1 MMVKEND
8 GKQLSNRFRRR
19 VMLSLVLITFFLAIV
34 RTISRIRIP
43 ARVKSMSR
51 GYLKNP
57 YANMFDSH
65 HPLERAILEAK
76 YFLIDIDVS
85 FGALAADDGENSTHY
100 GTVTGTFCPLDWSL
114 QKTNPS
120 TVPMFRSLVEDSKHC
135 NPNRVRMDLRSITK
149 KARIYDKAMLDAVAQ
164 HREIPIT
171 KVLQVGGAVF
181 HESRCGS
188 TLVSNLLVAANPQA
202 HRVYSESTPPIN
214 VLRVCN
220 SCSRAKQIALL
231 RDVVYLM
238 SRSQTPHET
247 RVFFKIQ
254 SIGTHA
260 ISLWTE
266 AFPSI
271 PWAFVYRDPVEVLAS
286 HLRRGGDSAHR
297 APCLR
302 SRDHPTP
309 ILIDLVARHH
319 FEQNPSEGMPDA
331 TTATQLVSKLS
342 TVEFC
347 AAHLAT
353 LCTSALEEYR
363 TKHSHKEGRFVNY
376 ASLPD
381 IMWESVLPNHF
392 DVEDLSEAHI
402 ERMKSIALVY
412 SKGFQDKANKP
423 WSQDTDIKQKRA
435 SEAMRQA
442 AKDYLNVYFEQLEG
456 AANQG
461 NENDEENVAAEN

>member
-1 MMVKEND
+1 M
-8 GKQLSNRFRRR
+8 
-19 VMLSLVLITFFLAIV
+19 
-34 RTISRIRIP
+34 
-43 ARVKSMSR
+43 
-51 GYLKNP
+51 
-57 YANMFDSH
+57 
-65 HPLERAILEAK
+65 EAK
-76 YFLIDIDVS
+76 YFLIDVEIS
-85 FGALAADDGENSTHY
+85 YGALAPEEGENSTHY
-100 GTVTGTFCPLDWSL
+100 GTVTGIFCPLDWSL

-120 TVPMFRSLVEDSKHC
+120 TVPMFRALVEDSKHC
-135 NPNRVRMDLRSITK
+135 NPNRVKMDLRSITK
-149 KARIYDKAMLDAVAQ
+149 KARVYDKAMLDAVAQ

-202 HRVYSESTPPIN
+202 HRVYSESSPPIS
-214 VLRVCN
+214 VLRICKT
-220 SCSRAKQIALL
+220 CSRAKQISLL

-266 AFPSI
+266 AFPSV

-286 HLRRGGDSAHR
+286 HLKHGGDAARR

-309 ILIDLVARHH
+309 ILVDLVARH
-319 FEQNPSEGMPDA
+319 QEGAVDA
-331 TTATQLVSKLS
+331 AAATRSVSDLS

-353 LCTSALEEYR
+353 LCWSALEEYR
-363 TKHSHKEGRFVNY
+363 KKSSHKEGRFLNY

-402 ERMKSIALVY
+402 ERMKSIAQVY

-423 WSQDTDIKQKRA
+423 WSEDTDRKQEGA

-442 AKDYLNVYFEQLEG
+442 AKTYLDTYFEQLEEVS
-456 AANQG
+456 NHG
-461 NENDEENVAAEN
+461 NENDEENSVTEKV